1 MKTLTALT
9 ESIVNGMGV
18 ANHYTP
24 IENIIVN
31 VRNLFA
37 SYFGLV
43 VEPGEDGVSI
53 KIHNSEFTDPDKVYK
68 ILYTLVDRYNSVASY
83 IKAQGLDVIK
93 LVNLGRFY
101 VVYFCPSDIPS
112 AENPN
117 DECSDKCVACIEMHQ
132 YGIEEAELHS
142 ISEAVDWNGDEEMED
157 KTKEEVADIIN
168 ADNKI
173 KAASDFAEKLSH
185 VIELPENFY
194 IKAVKD
200 ADGNESIALRYKY
213 NKRRPF
219 GKTIT
224 VTKSLI
230 NIYNTEKNGIW
241 VDAYETKDS
250 LGEDIVNIIEQI
262 LKWIGASETS
272 DPCVW
277 SWDIT
282 NKNTEQVGS
291 DDDESEENNN
301 AGDNDVA
308 NGNNDTNIA

>member
-9 ESIVNGMGV
+9 ESLASGMGV

-93 LVNLGRFY
+93 LVNIGRFY
-101 VVYFCPSDIPS
+101 VVYFCPSDIAS

-117 DECSDKCVACIEMHQ
+117 DECEEKCAPCTEMLQ
-132 YGIEEAELHS
+132 YNIDEAELSS
-142 ISEAVDWNGDEEMED
+142 IGEAVNWNGDEEMED
-157 KTKEEVADIIN
+157 KTKEEVANIIN
-168 ADNKI
+168 MDDKI
-173 KAASDFAEKLSH
+173 KAATAFADKMSH

-200 ADGNESIALRYKY
+200 SDGNESIALRYKY

-219 GKTIT
+219 DKTVL

-241 VDAYETKDS
+241 VDAYENKDS
-250 LGEDIVNIIEQI
+250 LDENISNIIDQV
-262 LKWIGASETS
+262 LKWLGVKETS

-277 SWDIT
+277 GWPIA
-282 NKNTEQVGS
+282 NGVEIGS
-291 DDDESEENNN
+291 KSDENEENNN
-301 AGDNDVA
+301 AGDNVTA
-308 NGNNDTNIA
+308 NGNNDTNIV

>member
-9 ESIVNGMGV
+9 ESLASGMGV

-53 KIHNSEFTDPDKVYK
+53 KIHNSEFTDPDKVYE

-93 LVNLGRFY
+93 LVNIGRFY
-101 VVYFCPSDIPS
+101 VVYFCPSDIAS

-117 DECSDKCVACIEMHQ
+117 DECEEKCVPCTEMLQ
-132 YGIEEAELHS
+132 YNIDEAELSS
-142 ISEAVDWNGDEEMED
+142 IGEAVDWNGDEEMED

-168 ADNKI
+168 MDDKI
-173 KAASDFAEKLSH
+173 KAAAAFADKMSH

-200 ADGNESIALRYKY
+200 SDGNESIALRYKY

-219 GKTIT
+219 DKTVL

-230 NIYNTEKNGIW
+230 NIYNTDKNGIW
-241 VDAYETKDS
+241 VDAYENKDS
-250 LGEDIVNIIEQI
+250 LDENISNIIDQV
-262 LKWIGASETS
+262 LKWLGVKETS

-277 SWDIT
+277 SWAIT
-282 NKNTEQVGS
+282 NTNETGS
-291 DDDESEENNN
+291 KDDENEENNN
-301 AGDNDVA
+301 AGDDVTA